1 MSALDAEFLHL
12 EEDRTPYQIAGVS
25 VFEGP
30 SPGLAALKGLL
41 AGKLPLLPRYRQ
53 RVRTVPLELGRPVW
67 VDDPDFDLDHH
78 VSALDLPPPG
88 DDHALAELV
97 AARLSERLDRDRP
110 LWRAGLVEGLPGGRW
125 AVLSEVHHCMV
136 DGVAGMGLLAAL
148 LDLEADTPV
157 PEPAPWEPEPEPSG
171 ARRVLDAWWGLAA
184 DTGRLLGQV
193 PGALARPGDTARTV
207 LGAGAGLVTFASH
220 LGRTPEL
227 SIEGAVGAGR
237 VWAPVTVEL
246 DDVRTVRGTFDGT
259 VNDVVLTLV
268 AGGHRALL
276 RSRGEDPDTAVLRTG
291 VPVSTRTGSGASDNE
306 VSAMLYELPVAVA
319 DPVERLR
326 TVHED
331 MTALKGSHMAEA
343 GEVVTTLGLLAPPMV
358 VGPASRL
365 AAHLNERVPQ
375 RSVNTVTTNVPGPQV
390 PLYCLGRRMV
400 EQLPYVPI
408 THGVRVGVAI
418 VSYDGRLSFGVTG
431 DRDTAADV
439 GVLAAAVRDE
449 LAALVRRAEA
459 ATSADAGVAEER

>member
-12 EEDRTPYQIAGVS
+12 EEDRTPYQIAGIS

-30 SPGLAALKGLL
+30 SPGLDALRGLL
-41 AGKLPLLPRYRQ
+41 AAKLPLLPRYRQ

-67 VDDPDFDLDHH
+67 VDDPDFDLDRH
-78 VSALDLPPPG
+78 VTALDLPAPG

-97 AARLSERLDRDRP
+97 ATRLSERLDRDHP
-110 LWRAGLVEGLPGGRW
+110 LWRAGLVEGLPDGRW

-148 LDLEADTPV
+148 LDLEPDTPV
-157 PEPAPWEPEPEPSG
+157 PEPEPWEPEPEPGG
-171 ARRVLDAWWGLAA
+171 AERVLDAWWGLATDA
-184 DTGRLLGQV
+184 TRVLGRV
-193 PGALARPGDTARTV
+193 PGALVRPARAARTV
-207 LGAGAGLVTFASH
+207 VGAGAGLVTFASH
-220 LGRTPEL
+220 LGRTPAL
-227 SIEGAVGAGR
+227 SIEGSVGRGR

-246 DDVRTVRGTFDGT
+246 DDVHTVRAAFDGT

-291 VPVSTRTGSGASDNE
+291 VPVSTRTGSGAADNE

-319 DPVERLR
+319 DPVERLW
-326 TVHED
+326 TVHEQ
-331 MTALKGSHMAEA
+331 MTGLKGSHMAEA

-365 AAHLNERVPQ
+365 AAHLNERMPQ

-390 PLYCLGRRMV
+390 PLYCLGRRML

-431 DRDTAADV
+431 DRDTAPDV
-439 GVLAAAVRDE
+439 GVLAGAVRDE
-449 LAALVRRAEA
+449 LAELVARARSSTPSGTGTA
-459 ATSADAGVAEER
+459 AAP